1 MNTLIEKLYVIEED
15 ANSVRAQAD
24 AKKKKLTQQME
35 QQKSDYDKAL
45 QQTTADTIAKLQAE
59 LNQQIQSALEAQ
71 ERATQAT
78 LSQLEKNYAQNHST
92 LAQSILESLLVD

>member
-1 MNTLIEKLYVIEED
+1 MNTLIERLYAIEED
-15 ANSVRAQAD
+15 ANSIRVQAD

-35 QQKSDYDKAL
+35 EKTSNYDKAL

-59 LNQQIQSALEAQ
+59 LNQQIQSELDAQ
-71 ERATQAT
+71 EKSTQAT